1 MVKSN
6 WFRFGKKVIDSIR
19 SKISKSFKGR
29 IQSETEK
36 LNHVLGAHKKQKTKT
51 KTKQMLKK
59 MLKKKKKFIVMI
71 GILIIYVWYLKSYE
85 KWSVTLI

>member
-36 LNHVLGAHKKQKTKT
+36 LNHVLGAHKKQKQ
-51 KTKQMLKK
+51 KQNKC
-59 MLKKKKKFIVMI
+59 
-71 GILIIYVWYLKSYE
+71 
-85 KWSVTLI
+85 